1 MKDEYSGKSILKFV
15 GLKSQTYSILN
26 ESYKE
31 KSTSKGYNVFIDFQE
46 FTIYYLRKR
55 FLDIQREEKNLKI
68 IILVPMKLIDDLY
81 YVLIISDI
89 FPKRELIHQQWT

>member
-1 MKDEYSGKSILKFV
+1 MKDEYSRKSILKFV
-15 GLKSQTYSILN
+15 ALKSQTYSILD
-26 ESYKE
+26 ESYNE

-81 YVLIISDI
+81 YVLIISGI
-89 FPKRELIHQQWT
+89 LPKMELIHQQWT